1 MILEW
6 APASFSNFCQR
17 LGDRFADDVIGIVGH
32 RLKRLCRTLRGRTQV
47 RQRPDHLVADPRIG
61 ARPDAAIAHDVND
74 QLVTVGDTLDLILYW
89 TRIGI
94 GATRPSFFAA
104 AGTDLVA
111 LAGANGDDRKHSSF
125 RDGAVGHGGAV

>member
-1 MILEW
+1 MSNLAAKRHSL
-6 APASFSNFCQR
+6 APQPDR
-17 LGDRFADDVIGIVGH
+17 LWGRFWPKSYH
-32 RLKRLCRTLRGRTQV
+32 
-47 RQRPDHLVADPRIG
+47 
-61 ARPDAAIAHDVND
+61 
-74 QLVTVGDTLDLILYW
+74 W

-94 GATRPSFFAA
+94 GATRPSSFAA